1 MKIIFRII
9 FILSVPIIFSSCS
22 SNVSYEEPPEVPDVP
37 HEPNTNNPNNPDE
50 YSSEVNGSMILSQ
63 ARIEQMN
70 QMYSP
75 SQDSTYLYWLGNKLI
90 LLYNTTKCN
99 VYALNTL
106 QKSGFKTPKVNA
118 LCRDLYDTTRF
129 NDIFPYVT
137 ITDNSD
143 IRKGDLV
150 IWKGHVILFDYLFP
164 PNKQKRVYAQAWWAG
179 TSKPDNGDN
188 VINNVIYGKYELK
201 GDFVVRRP
209 IRQ

>member
-9 FILSVPIIFSSCS
+9 FLVTVTITLSSCS
-22 SNVSYEEPPEVPDVP
+22 SSKEYEETETGTTTTN
-37 HEPNTNNPNNPDE
+37 ENTNTT
-50 YSSEVNGSMILSQ
+50 YSEENGNKILSQ
-63 ARIEQMN
+63 ARIEQQN
-70 QMYSP
+70 RMYSP
-75 SQDSTYLYWLGNKLI
+75 DVDSTYLYWLKNKLI

-99 VYALNTL
+99 VFALNTL

-129 NDIFPYVT
+129 NEIFPYVP

-150 IWKGHVILFDYLFP
+150 IWRGHVILFDYLFP
-164 PNKQKRVYAQAWWAG
+164 PNKQNRVYAKAWWAG
-179 TSKPDNGDN
+179 TSKADDGET

-201 GDFVVRRP
+201 GAFVVRRP
-209 IRQ
+209 IKD

>member
-1 MKIIFRII
+1 MRIFFKIIFLISFAII
-9 FILSVPIIFSSCS
+9 LSSCS
-22 SNVSYEEPPEVPDVP
+22 SSTEYEEKTENT
-37 HEPNTNNPNNPDE
+37 ETNENTNTVT
-50 YSSEVNGSMILSQ
+50 YSEENGNKILSQ
-63 ARIEQMN
+63 AKIEQQN
-70 QMYSP
+70 RMYSP
-75 SQDSTYLYWLGNKLI
+75 SVDSTYLYWLNNKLI

-129 NDIFPYVT
+129 NDIFPYVK

-150 IWKGHVILFDYLFP
+150 IWRGHVILFDYLFL
-164 PNKQKRVYAQAWWAG
+164 PNKQKRVYAKAWWAG
-179 TSKPDNGDN
+179 TSKADDGET

-201 GDFVVRRP
+201 GDFIVRRP
-209 IRQ
+209 VKN

>member
-1 MKIIFRII
+1 MKIIFRLI
-9 FILSVPIIFSSCS
+9 FLISVTIVLSSCS
-22 SNVSYEEPPEVPDVP
+22 SSTEYDVEVKT
-37 HEPNTNNPNNPDE
+37 ENTETNENN
-50 YSSEVNGSMILSQ
+50 SEVTYSEESGSKIISQ
-63 ARIEQMN
+63 AQIEQQN
-70 QMYSP
+70 RMYSP
-75 SQDSTYLYWLGNKLI
+75 DVDSTYLYWLNNKLI

-129 NDIFPYVT
+129 NEIFPYVP
-137 ITDNSD
+137 ITDLSD

-164 PNKQKRVYAQAWWAG
+164 PNKQNRIFAKAWWAG
-179 TSKPDNGDN
+179 TSKPDDGIT

-201 GDFVVRRP
+201 GNFIVRRP
-209 IRQ
+209 VKN